1 MSGTHGHVHEH
12 GPGHRHPPQPDHD
25 DRLTYARKLEIAVRE
40 LLIEKGVFTADEV
53 RAAVEDMDGRTPERG
68 ARVVARAWVD
78 PQFKELLLA
87 DAVRAVESLGLDW
100 NTRSLKLT
108 VVENTPSVHNVIVCT
123 LCSCY
128 PRALLGLPPSWYK
141 SFAYRS
147 RMVREPRTV
156 LREFGL
162 DLPPEVTVRVHDSSA
177 DLRYMVL
184 PMRPA
189 GTEGLSETELAA
201 LVTRDCMIG
210 VAVPRAPA
218 PR

>member
-1 MSGTHGHVHEH
+1 
-12 GPGHRHPPQPDHD
+12 
-25 DRLTYARKLEIAVRE
+25 
-40 LLIEKGVFTADEV
+40 
-53 RAAVEDMDGRTPERG
+53 
-68 ARVVARAWVD
+68 
-78 PQFKELLLA
+78 
-87 DAVRAVESLGLDW
+87 
-100 NTRSLKLT
+100 
-108 VVENTPSVHNVIVCT
+108 
-123 LCSCY
+123 
-128 PRALLGLPPSWYK
+128 
-141 SFAYRS
+141 
-147 RMVREPRTV
+147 VREPRTV